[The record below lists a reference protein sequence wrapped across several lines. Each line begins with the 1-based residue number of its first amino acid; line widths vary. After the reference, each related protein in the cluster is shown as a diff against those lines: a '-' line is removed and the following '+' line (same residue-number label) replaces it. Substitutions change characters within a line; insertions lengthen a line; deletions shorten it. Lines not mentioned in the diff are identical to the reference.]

1 MQTKPNREKNNY
13 FIYDLGVLKRT
24 GPDFIKN
31 VLQKYSATK
40 FSIKNLN
47 SKRCFTPIYV

>member
-31 VLQKYSATK
+31 VLQN
-40 FSIKNLN
+40 IQPLN
-47 SKRCFTPIYV
+47 FQSKT